1 MKKCKAGGAPPTAL
15 QPSVAPQ
22 CPQHKPKLCS
32 RALKALVHLACPL
45 WLPSAP
51 VPTAPSPS
59 VWAWEGVPR
68 TRLEKQEPAGPS
80 RVAAEVQYSRREKS
94 MDRGPWRATI
104 CRAAKLVSDQHTDTH
119 HTHHTDTHTTQTQTQ
134 TTFSTALF
142 VSLLLIRG
150 RTERGMLPLWSQDLR
165 NLNHLVNLAFI
176 LLVLGHFPL
185 IWNI

>member
-119 HTHHTDTHTTQTQTQ
+119 HTHHTDTHTTQTQTH
-134 TTFSTALF
+134 TTHTPH
-142 VSLLLIRG
+142 RHPPHTHT
-150 RTERGMLPLWSQDLR
+150 RTLKRQ
-165 NLNHLVNLAFI
+165 A
-176 LLVLGHFPL
+176 
-185 IWNI
+185 

>member
-1 MKKCKAGGAPPTAL
+1 MPSCVAIGKQMKKCKAGGAPPTAL

-119 HTHHTDTHTTQTQTQ
+119 HSKCPTPQP
-134 TTFSTALF
+134 
-142 VSLLLIRG
+142 LLTCIC
-150 RTERGMLPLWSQDLR
+150 PVQDLDLR
-165 NLNHLVNLAFI
+165 
-176 LLVLGHFPL
+176 P
-185 IWNI
+185 